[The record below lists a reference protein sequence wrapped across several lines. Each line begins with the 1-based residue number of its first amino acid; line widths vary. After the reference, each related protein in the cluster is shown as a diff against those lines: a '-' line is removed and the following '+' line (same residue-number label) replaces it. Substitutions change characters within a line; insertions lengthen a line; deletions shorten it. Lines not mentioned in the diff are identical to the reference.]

1 MHFDQLIFTSQV
13 AALPSF
19 FALNRTAFLS
29 LISPEAHWGCCCC
42 YLDCPPAGSSP
53 LRCAGRPSLAG
64 FAPPANKALKVT
76 LDENKTCH
84 LEVGDKDG
92 QLPGAVAVHHL
103 AHPLRGRGGH
113 DGETPGG
120 PVPVSSHH
128 CTHGGE
134 PHPLKPSLTAPPPDK
149 RREQLKRC
157 GLVAEHL
164 SPQPP
169 PTAAR
174 LPKVA
179 AAAPPRRLLGS
190 RVEVEQSSSS
200 SSTPGPDRSKMLE
213 CGGADNL
220 QLSYVNLHLFSS

>member
-1 MHFDQLIFTSQV
+1 MVSCHDPSPYTT
-13 AALPSF
+13 LP
-19 FALNRTAFLS
+19 TLS
-29 LISPEAHWGCCCC
+29 
-42 YLDCPPAGSSP
+42 
-53 LRCAGRPSLAG
+53 
-64 FAPPANKALKVT
+64 
-76 LDENKTCH
+76 
-84 LEVGDKDG
+84 
-92 QLPGAVAVHHL
+92 GAVAGMT
-103 AHPLRGRGGH
+103 ARP
-113 DGETPGG
+113 PGG
-120 PVPVSSHH
+120 PCPFRVITALTP
-128 CTHGGE
+128 GGE

-200 SSTPGPDRSKMLE
+200 SSSTPGPDRSKMLE

>member
-1 MHFDQLIFTSQV
+1 MVSCQEPSPYTTLP
-13 AALPSF
+13 ALS
-19 FALNRTAFLS
+19 
-29 LISPEAHWGCCCC
+29 
-42 YLDCPPAGSSP
+42 
-53 LRCAGRPSLAG
+53 
-64 FAPPANKALKVT
+64 
-76 LDENKTCH
+76 
-84 LEVGDKDG
+84 
-92 QLPGAVAVHHL
+92 GAVAGMT
-103 AHPLRGRGGH
+103 ARP
-113 DGETPGG
+113 PGG
-120 PVPVSSHH
+120 PCPFRVI
-128 CTHGGE
+128 TALTLGGE
-134 PHPLKPSLTAPPPDK
+134 PHPLEPSLTAPPPDK

-220 QLSYVNLHLFSS
+220 QLSSYVNLHLFSS